1 MLIFYKVSSIIN
13 FWKSLL
19 LLAALYLLTLP
30 SESTAQSINLRFE
43 SLTSENGL
51 SQNSVRSIYQDSR
64 QFLWFGT
71 FDGLNRYDGFNFRI
85 YKYDKDDPYSISGQV
100 FSAIVEDKNGDLWI
114 ASEGNGL
121 NRYNRL
127 TDNFTRF
134 LKIQNDTT
142 SLADNRL
149 KVLYVD
155 KKGRL
160 WVGTDN
166 GLCRYDFQKNNFIR
180 YNKIL
185 DTENHF
191 QSQLIRA
198 ICEDSSGNI
207 WIGTWFGLIKLNP
220 ETNEY
225 KYYYSNASDPNSLSS
240 SYIGS
245 VYLDKENNIWLGTSE
260 GLNKYNEDSDNFIRY
275 NIDYLSKSSDKNIS
289 DIIQDNEGDIW
300 LATNI
305 NGLIKFDPHTST
317 FTNFIHDKID
327 KGSLSSNILFSLFE
341 DKTGIIWVGTDG
353 GGVCKLNK
361 RKSQFRY
368 LSDNQINNNS
378 LSSDKVYSIIEDKKG
393 IIWIG
398 TYGGGLNR
406 FDPNAEDKKITKYV
420 YDPNN
425 TNSLVDNRIRSLCE
439 DDNGNIWIGTDNG
452 VSRLNIAAR
461 KFKNYFAGDNSH
473 LSGRTIF
480 DIKKLRDGTIIIG
493 IFGGG
498 LDIYDKKN
506 DQFISFNP
514 DPNNNKSINSNLI
527 WTIFQDSKNNIWVGT
542 QGGGLNLFDIN
553 KKEFQHFVND
563 PNNPRTLSHNTVLT
577 MIEDKDSN
585 LWIGTNYGINKMIRG
600 NDGQLSFENYTVK
613 DGLPD
618 NNIQSILLDDKGFMW
633 IGTNKGLSK
642 FDTRKL
648 TFENFDVSDGIRSNE
663 FFVHACYKRKSTGEL
678 MFGSN
683 KGFNIFYPDNIKQ
696 DLFPPKVVI
705 TDFLLFNNQVQIG
718 ARIDD
723 DIILN
728 KSITETKE
736 LVLSY
741 KHNII
746 SFEFAALNFAAPD
759 KNSFAYIL
767 EGFDADWNY
776 VGNRHFANYT
786 SIAPGTYVFKVKA
799 ANSNGIWSEQTASIK
814 IIIVPPFYSTAWFRV
829 LVSIIVVFFGYIG
842 YQLKLRS
849 LRKREDEL
857 RQLVN
862 EKTKLNE
869 QLIKENRER
878 KQAEGQLLI
887 AKEKAEGSER
897 LKSEF
902 LAQMSHEIR
911 SPINTIFNFT
921 DLIKSNLDLTKD
933 EELKECFDSIERAG
947 DRIVRTIDLILN
959 MSEIQTGS
967 YECIY
972 KELDLNDILANH
984 IFPEFSYKAKK
995 KNLELVLNI
1004 DRSPLHVIADEY
1016 SLVQIF
1022 VNIIDNA
1029 IKYTKQGKVEIFSFR
1044 NDNNKAVIKIAD
1056 TGIGISEEYLANI
1069 FTAFFQEQQGYTRQY
1084 EGNGLGLALVKKYCD
1099 INDAEIFVESKKGDG
1114 SVFTVIFNKTL

>member
-19 LLAALYLLTLP
+19 LLATLYLLTLP

-207 WIGTWFGLIKLNP
+207 WIGTWLGLIRLNP

-260 GLNKYNEDSDNFIRY
+260 GLNKYDADSDNFTRY

-289 DIIQDNEGDIW
+289 DILQDNEGDIW

-305 NGLIKFDPHTST
+305 NGLIKFDPHTYT
-317 FTNFIHDKID
+317 FTNFMHDKID

-368 LSDNQINNNS
+368 LSDNQIDNNS

-406 FDPNAEDKKITKYV
+406 FDPNAKDKKITKFV
-420 YDPNN
+420 YDPYN

-480 DIKKLRDGTIIIG
+480 DIKKLRDGTIMIG
-493 IFGGG
+493 TFGGG

-514 DPNNNKSINSNLI
+514 DPNNKNSINSNLI

-563 PNNPRTLSHNTVLT
+563 PNDPRTLSHNTVLT

-585 LWIGTNYGINKMIRG
+585 LWVGTNYGINKMIRG
-600 NDGQLSFENYTVK
+600 NDGLLSFENYTIK

-618 NNIQSILLDDKGFMW
+618 NNIQSILFDDKGFMW
-633 IGTNKGLSK
+633 VATNKGLSK
-642 FDTRKL
+642 FDKHKL
-648 TFENFDVSDGIRSNE
+648 TFVNFDVSDGLRSNE
-663 FFVHACYKRKSTGEL
+663 FFVHACDKRKSTGEL

-683 KGFNIFYPDNIKQ
+683 KGFNIFYPDEIKQ
-696 DLFPPKVVI
+696 DLFAPKVVI
-705 TDFLLFNNQVQIG
+705 TDFLLFNNHVQIG
-718 ARIDD
+718 AQIDD
-723 DIILN
+723 EIILK

-736 LVLSY
+736 LTLSY

-746 SFEFAALNFAAPD
+746 SFEFAALHFAA
-759 KNSFAYIL
+759 
-767 EGFDADWNY
+767 
-776 VGNRHFANYT
+776 R
-786 SIAPGTYVFKVKA
+786 
-799 ANSNGIWSEQTASIK
+799 
-814 IIIVPPFYSTAWFRV
+814 
-829 LVSIIVVFFGYIG
+829 
-842 YQLKLRS
+842 
-849 LRKREDEL
+849 
-857 RQLVN
+857 
-862 EKTKLNE
+862 
-869 QLIKENRER
+869 
-878 KQAEGQLLI
+878 
-887 AKEKAEGSER
+887 
-897 LKSEF
+897 
-902 LAQMSHEIR
+902 
-911 SPINTIFNFT
+911 
-921 DLIKSNLDLTKD
+921 
-933 EELKECFDSIERAG
+933 
-947 DRIVRTIDLILN
+947 
-959 MSEIQTGS
+959 
-967 YECIY
+967 
-972 KELDLNDILANH
+972 
-984 IFPEFSYKAKK
+984 
-995 KNLELVLNI
+995 
-1004 DRSPLHVIADEY
+1004 
-1016 SLVQIF
+1016 
-1022 VNIIDNA
+1022 
-1029 IKYTKQGKVEIFSFR
+1029 
-1044 NDNNKAVIKIAD
+1044 
-1056 TGIGISEEYLANI
+1056 
-1069 FTAFFQEQQGYTRQY
+1069 
-1084 EGNGLGLALVKKYCD
+1084 
-1099 INDAEIFVESKKGDG
+1099 
-1114 SVFTVIFNKTL
+1114 